1 MLTRILLALSLV
13 LASTASM
20 AFNFIDSQGHPQ
32 NLASYHGK
40 WVLVNFWAT
49 WCPPCRAEIPDLIAL
64 QKQYQ
69 NGKLTIIGI
78 AMDYDSPA
86 QVSDFVRQMHINYP
100 IVMGNDAIAAQV
112 GEVQGLPTSYLFN
125 PQGKIVAY
133 QVGPLTQA
141 AVSRY
146 INQHPDKPSAGK
158 ASTTVQNGGPQPAA
172 GNRH

>member
-1 MLTRILLALSLV
+1 MSTRILFALL
-13 LASTASM
+13 LTLTSTASM
-20 AFNFIDSQGHPQ
+20 AFNFTDTQGHPQ

-100 IVMGNDAIAAQV
+100 IVLGNDLIAQQV
-112 GEVQGLPTSYLFN
+112 GEVQGLPTSYLFD

-133 QVGPLTQA
+133 QVGPLTKE
-141 AVSRY
+141 AVAGY
-146 INQHPDKPSAGK
+146 IDKHSI
-158 ASTTVQNGGPQPAA
+158 TPAPVKKDNA
-172 GNRH
+172 KK